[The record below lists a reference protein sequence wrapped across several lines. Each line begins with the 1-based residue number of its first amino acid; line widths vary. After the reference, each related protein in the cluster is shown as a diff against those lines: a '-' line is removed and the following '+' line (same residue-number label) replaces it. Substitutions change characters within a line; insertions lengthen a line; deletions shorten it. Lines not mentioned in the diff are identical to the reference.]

1 MLRILPESPSLLWR
15 RGACGQKGLCSHTV
29 SLCVPWAGAR
39 PRVSLG
45 RLSALRTDGFTFI
58 SLLKQR
64 ASGCPGA
71 RKDFLRTHR
80 GQKSFFVFS
89 LLFFVILFFLSWA
102 QHRVL
107 GGQGQRELGG
117 QSWRWGWLGRPGQGL
132 QQDGIFLP
140 PGLSG
145 VLFVDS
151 VICSSFAYRLLS

>member
-45 RLSALRTDGFTFI
+45 RLSALRTDDFTFI

-89 LLFFVILFFLSWA
+89 LLFFVTLFFYHGHSTEAGEVKGSMSWEGN
-102 QHRVL
+102 L
-107 GGQGQRELGG
+107 GGGVGWGGLGKDSSRMG
-117 QSWRWGWLGRPGQGL
+117 FFCLPG
-132 QQDGIFLP
+132 FLECY
-140 PGLSG
+140 L
-145 VLFVDS
+145 
-151 VICSSFAYRLLS
+151 